1 MEVRKRDS
9 SHLMSEREWEEF
21 WHVLD
26 SNRQRVGRPHALKAP
41 LGPLARAKEEEE
53 SATGGADGPS
63 AEPSPLRPV
72 KNARCGTCE
81 ACLAKDCGRCKNC
94 LDKPRFGGP
103 GIKKKACV
111 NRVCLNAEAP
121 VSPTL
126 APNGGEGDACPPLE
140 QQGSSR
146 PPLVPLDAPPAA
158 QAFNFQAHSGVQLLG
173 AALLRQPSGTALEV
187 GLQDATQF
195 NMYR

>member
-1 MEVRKRDS
+1 
-9 SHLMSEREWEEF
+9 MSQPSLAARSGSGGLAAGGCPARQGWRRR
-21 WHVLD
+21 VLLT
-26 SNRQRVGRPHALKAP
+26 RPL
-41 LGPLARAKEEEE
+41 
-53 SATGGADGPS
+53 PS
-63 AEPSPLRPV
+63 R
-72 KNARCGTCE
+72 R
-81 ACLAKDCGRCKNC
+81 
-94 LDKPRFGGP
+94 RFGGP

>member
-53 SATGGADGPS
+53 RATGGADGPS
-63 AEPSPLRPV
+63 AEPSPLRQI

-94 LDKPRFGGP
+94 LDKPR
-103 GIKKKACV
+103 
-111 NRVCLNAEAP
+111 
-121 VSPTL
+121 
-126 APNGGEGDACPPLE
+126 
-140 QQGSSR
+140 
-146 PPLVPLDAPPAA
+146 
-158 QAFNFQAHSGVQLLG
+158 
-173 AALLRQPSGTALEV
+173 
-187 GLQDATQF
+187 
-195 NMYR
+195 